1 MTKEYSVDLQ
11 KFFIEMMLSDSQSY
25 IRVQNIFNT
34 ENFDRSIRAAA
45 EFIKEHSDQHKVLP
59 TYEQI
64 RAATGIELKPLPDLS
79 PGHYDWFLTEFEG
92 FSRRM
97 ELERAILSAA
107 DLLEKGQYDPVEKLI
122 KDAVQISLTRDMGTD
137 YFEDPRQRLNKIREN
152 NGQVSTGW
160 PTLDKRLFGGMN
172 RGELNIFAG
181 GSGCVT
187 ADTQV
192 EIVELVN
199 IFDDSE

>member
-1 MTKEYSVDLQ
+1 MTTEYSQAIQQL
-11 KFFIEMMLSDSQSY
+11 FLEMMLSDAQSY
-25 IRVQNIFNT
+25 VRIQNIFDP
-34 ENFDRSIRAAA
+34 ENFDRSLKSVAR
-45 EFIKEHSDQHKVLP
+45 FIQDHCERFKALP
-59 TYEQI
+59 TLEQI
-64 RAATGIELKPLPDLS
+64 LATTGVELKTLPDLAS
-79 PGHYDWFLTEFEG
+79 AHYDWFLTEFES
-92 FSRRM
+92 FSRRRG
-97 ELERAILSAA
+97 LERAILEAA
-107 DLLEKGQYDPVEKLI
+107 DLLEKGEYDPVEKLI

-199 IFDDSE
+199 IFDDSK